1 MTDNEF
7 CNVLKR
13 IGYIIFMNKHFKLGG
28 NYMSYFKDDFALNM
42 TGGEQINKSVLS
54 GQNFIL
60 YFYPKDNTSGCTLE
74 AQDFADLY
82 DEFKAL
88 GYEVY
93 GISKDSL
100 KSHDKFK
107 AKFDLPFNLIS
118 DEEKILHKYFD
129 VLKEKKLYGKLVT
142 GTERS
147 TFVFREGLLCI
158 TEFRG
163 VKAKGHARAVLDHL
177 QK

>member
-1 MTDNEF
+1 
-7 CNVLKR
+7 
-13 IGYIIFMNKHFKLGG
+13 
-28 NYMSYFKDDFALNM
+28 MSYLKEDFTLNM
-42 TGGEQINKSVLS
+42 TGGGQVDKAALLD
-54 GQNFIL
+54 QNFIL

-100 KSHDKFK
+100 KSHEKFK
-107 AKFDLPFNLIS
+107 EKFNLPFNLIA
-118 DEEKILHKYFD
+118 DEEKILHKSFD
-129 VLKEKKLYGKLVT
+129 VIKEKKMYGKLVK

-163 VKAKGHARAVLDHL
+163 VKAKGHARAVLDYL

>member
-1 MTDNEF
+1 MRY
-7 CNVLKR
+7 L
-13 IGYIIFMNKHFKLGG
+13 
-28 NYMSYFKDDFALNM
+28 KDDFVLKM
-42 TGGEQINKSVLS
+42 TGSGQIDRTVLME
-54 GQNFIL
+54 QNFIL

-93 GISKDSL
+93 GISKDSM
-100 KSHDKFK
+100 KSHERFKEKFN
-107 AKFDLPFNLIS
+107 LPFNLIS
-118 DEEKILHKYFD
+118 DEAKVLHQCFD
-129 VLKEKKLYGKLVT
+129 VIKDKKLYGKLVT

>member
-1 MTDNEF
+1 
-7 CNVLKR
+7 
-13 IGYIIFMNKHFKLGG
+13 
-28 NYMSYFKDDFALNM
+28 MSYLKGEFSLKM
-42 TGGEQINKSVLS
+42 TGDRQIDKSVLS
-54 GQNFIL
+54 SQNFIL
-60 YFYPKDNTSGCTLE
+60 YFYPKDNTSGCSLE

-100 KSHDKFK
+100 KSHEKFK
-107 AKFDLPFNLIS
+107 EKFALPFDLIS
-118 DEEKILHKYFD
+118 DEEKILHHSFD
-129 VLKEKKLYGKLVT
+129 VIKEKKLYGKHVL

-158 TEFRG
+158 MEFRG
-163 VKAKGHARAVLDHL
+163 IKAKGHARDVLDHL

>member
-1 MTDNEF
+1 
-7 CNVLKR
+7 
-13 IGYIIFMNKHFKLGG
+13 
-28 NYMSYFKDDFALNM
+28 MSYLKTDFTLKM
-42 TGGEQINKSVLS
+42 TGDAEINKTVLS

-93 GISKDSL
+93 GISKDSI
-100 KSHDKFK
+100 KSHEKFK
-107 AKFDLPFNLIS
+107 EKYDLPFNLIS
-118 DEEKILHKYFD
+118 DEEKILHKCFD
-129 VLKEKKLYGKLVT
+129 VIKDKKMYGKIVK

-163 VKAKGHARAVLDHL
+163 VKSKGHARSVLDHL